1 MGDDIGLAVDV
12 SKLWPDFGSA
22 LSRMKKLEEYNLE
35 WVEEPCL
42 ATDYDSYRKLA
53 SMVTTM
59 ISGGEA
65 LTTVREFYDFMQ
77 QASPAIVQPD
87 VTNCGGITEIKRINM
102 LAELNSCR
110 LIPHN
115 YGSGILLAATI
126 HSLASFQHGTL
137 MEYSNNLSP
146 FSVIWIET

>member
-1 MGDDIGLAVDV
+1 
-12 SKLWPDFGSA
+12 
-22 LSRMKKLEEYNLE
+22 
-35 WVEEPCL
+35 
-42 ATDYDSYRKLA
+42 
-53 SMVTTM
+53 
-59 ISGGEA
+59 
-65 LTTVREFYDFMQ
+65 MQ

-126 HSLASFQHGTL
+126 HSLASFQHGNL
-137 MEYSNNLSP
+137 MEYSNSLSP
-146 FSVIWIET
+146 FFRDLDRNLIRSVDGYVAVPDRPGLGVDINEDVIKEYSYTW